1 MDYHVVACYDI
12 AVPVKSINSGFTG
25 TSFVLQND
33 PLGLMD

>member
-1 MDYHVVACYDI
+1 MDYHVVARYDI
-12 AVPVKSINSGFTG
+12 AVPIKLINIGFTG